1 MTSFS
6 PSQGQTNFE
15 FKSQSN
21 QISDTTPAYSDCYR
35 FQVPDYQNVDKFRN
49 RVVSNLI
56 YYQTNYAVSSVAIF
70 SLITFMNP
78 FKMILGMSTMVICEG
93 LTKYEVSI
101 TPAFLVFGLLYYSV
115 EKQELVREMK
125 RDHPTLVML
134 VTFLCG
140 HFLIYQVMMTIDKLL
155 QY

>member
-15 FKSQSN
+15 FKSQSI

-56 YYQTNYAVSSVAIF
+56 YYQTNYAVSSVVIF
-70 SLITFMNP
+70 SLFTFMNP
-78 FKMILGMSTMVICEG
+78 FKMILQYFAIV
-93 LTKYEVSI
+93 LT
-101 TPAFLVFGLLYYSV
+101 PVFSYWTS
-115 EKQELVREMK
+115 E
-125 RDHPTLVML
+125 DPTQ
-134 VTFLCG
+134 G
-140 HFLIYQVMMTIDKLL
+140 QKNLI
-155 QY
+155 